1 MARRKVQQ
9 ARPSARPQPRAAGGP
24 KKVAR
29 QAARAARRTPQ
40 PPAAPVAAG
49 PGGYELAYTPTAES
63 RLNQPYQDIIAAG
76 GTLSLADVLG
86 RLGQQ
91 GQMADIYGGG
101 AAEQLGGAA
110 AGMRGLAGLGGQY
123 GDVSGLSLGQ
133 YEQLMRPNLAIQ
145 QQIAQQIQDI
155 QAGKADFDPFL
166 TQQFNQQETLLREQL
181 RRNLGPDYESSTPGI
196 EALARFNQNKTT
208 TLGSA
213 QFQRLNELVGMQQQG
228 MGAIGG
234 QGLNF
239 GQFGQGVQ
247 GQQFGQGATLGQMY
261 GAQAQDLYNQA
272 IGLRQ
277 AQLGGAG
284 QMLNQAAATQQL
296 YAGVPQTMGQF
307 GQAMAG
313 QAGAAVQAQDP
324 YRADRMAQLQA
335 SYEPTKGQF
344 LGEMMAQSG
353 NRWANIGGAVGGMGP
368 KMTAAGAGAAG

>member
-1 MARRKVQQ
+1 
-9 ARPSARPQPRAAGGP
+9 
-24 KKVAR
+24 
-29 QAARAARRTPQ
+29 
-40 PPAAPVAAG
+40 VAAG
-49 PGGYELAYTPTAES
+49 PGGYELTYTPTAES
-63 RLNQPYQDIIAAG
+63 QLNQPYQNLIAG
-76 GTLSLADVLG
+76 GATLSLGDVLG

-101 AAEQLGGAA
+101 AAQQLGGAA
-110 AGMRGLAGLGGQY
+110 AGMAGLAPLGAQY

-181 RRNLGPDYESSTPGI
+181 RRNLGPDYETSTPGI

-307 GQAMAG
+307 GQAMAT
-313 QAGAAVQAQDP
+313 QAGAAVGAQDP
-324 YRADRMAQLQA
+324 YQRDRLAQLQA

-344 LGEMMAQSG
+344 LGQMMAQSG
-353 NRWANIGGAVGGMGP
+353 NRWADIGASVGSTGP